1 MAARLGEHPEGLD
14 YLCDEPQLDPLRN
27 HARRGTTPDWPTH
40 SRRIYPE
47 DGASEGPDGA
57 LGQIVHEL
65 DFLVTAANE
74 WYFVLV
80 LFGQE
85 YTINMGGPDIGG
97 YLQWLKENGEASP
110 LYSGKN
116 GSYNKPT

>member
-1 MAARLGEHPEGLD
+1 MALEFVAVRVGEHPEGLA

-47 DGASEGPDGA
+47 DGANEGPDGG
-57 LGQIVHEL
+57 LGQIVHES

-74 WYFVLV
+74 WYFVV
-80 LFGQE
+80 ALFGEE
-85 YTINMGGPDIGG
+85 YTINMGGPDMEG
-97 YLQWLKENGEASP
+97 YLQ
-110 LYSGKN
+110 
-116 GSYNKPT
+116 